1 MISPTTRAA
10 LNRERFHWL
19 SEASRL
25 EATFGAVDSQVRHCR
40 GIADGVSRAIEIID
54 NHELADV
61 LRAVA
66 EVEQRRAQE
75 CTL

>member
-1 MISPTTRAA
+1 MITPTTRAA
-10 LNRERFHWL
+10 LNRERLYWL

-25 EATFGAVDSQVRHCR
+25 EPTFGAVDSQVRHCR
-40 GIADGVSRAIEIID
+40 GIADGLSRAFEIID
-54 NHELADV
+54 RYELADV

-66 EVEQRRAQE
+66 EVEERRAAE

>member
-1 MISPTTRAA
+1 MLNAGTRAA
-10 LNRERFHWL
+10 LNRERTHWL

-40 GIADGVSRAIEIID
+40 GIADGLSRAFEIID

-66 EVEQRRAQE
+66 EVEQRRAAE